1 MQQVAREAVEPD
13 TVTVLKIHLARCM
26 VREHLERC
34 GPNAGKWD
42 LLRWT
47 TALAWTN
54 GSKGLFWRFYL

>member
-1 MQQVAREAVEPD
+1 MQQVAREAVESD
-13 TVTVLKIHLARCM
+13 TITVLKIHLARCM

-47 TALAWTN
+47 TALA
-54 GSKGLFWRFYL
+54 